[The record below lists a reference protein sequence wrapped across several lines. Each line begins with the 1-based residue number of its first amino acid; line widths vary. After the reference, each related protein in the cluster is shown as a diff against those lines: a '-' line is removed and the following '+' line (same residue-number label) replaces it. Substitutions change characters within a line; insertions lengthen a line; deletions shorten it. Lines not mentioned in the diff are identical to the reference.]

1 MSLIL
6 MENNLHYL
14 LLLVPL
20 AILGFQQIENFSNQ
34 NEPKEL
40 NLNTLEKLVIQSHNP
55 IITCINNNNKHYVK
69 KYDDVVTLD
78 DHSSKFQLSTFKNE
92 FSYGR
97 LFVDFI
103 LQPSVN
109 KQSILVMGFGLGG
122 IPLELSLDYKIKK
135 IDCVDINICMFKLY
149 NTLISNKPNKLHY
162 YLSDA
167 KEYLKKKSK
176 TYDIIIDD
184 VFDFLKKEFYD
195 FELAK
200 NRLNE
205 NGWLLI
211 NMHSINDY
219 NNHESKLKKLFKK
232 VLVDTRRNICV
243 FCQN

>member
-1 MSLIL
+1 

-34 NEPKEL
+34 NEPDEL
-40 NLNTLEKLVIQSHNP
+40 DLNTLEKLSIQKTNP
-55 IITCINNNNKHYVK
+55 ILTCINNSNNNKHFVK

-97 LFVDFI
+97 LFVDFV

-122 IPLELSLDYKIKK
+122 IPLELSLDYNTNR

-149 NTLISNKPNKLHY
+149 NTLIKNKPNKLHY

-167 KEYLKKKSK
+167 KEYLKKTSK

-184 VFDFLKKEFYD
+184 VFDFHNKEFYD

-211 NMHSINDY
+211 NMHSMEDYINY
-219 NNHESKLKKLFKK
+219 ELKLKQMFRK
-232 VLVDTRRNICV
+232 VMVDTRRNICV
-243 FCQN
+243 FCFK